1 MAIIRRI
8 TNLFRRSRLDAEIA
22 AELQAHIDLRVEDNL
37 GRGMDPEEARRE
49 ALLRFGNR
57 ASTRERV
64 MGADAALGIDSWWAD
79 VRYALR
85 KLTKSPGFTL
95 TAVFTLAV
103 GIGVN
108 TAIFS
113 SMDAVVLRP
122 LAVPAI
128 DRVITLAE
136 QNNAGYHPVTMADYQ
151 DWVRDSHAFEE
162 LSVRRETPM
171 NLTGAG
177 DAAQV
182 DAALTSA
189 SFFSVLRVEPA
200 LGRLYAESETEPG
213 RDAVAVLNYGM
224 WKRRFGG
231 DAGVLGRKIELD
243 QRVYTIVGVLPKSVQ
258 YPSTAD
264 VFLPLAPTPQ
274 QLQNR
279 KEHDYFVMGRL
290 RDGITLGQAQ
300 AEMRTIAN
308 RIANAFPATNT
319 SMTVHMEALL
329 DGINGEY
336 TPLYYRMLMGAT
348 LFVLLVVCANIAN
361 LQIARG
367 IGRRPEIAMRR
378 ALGAGRWRLTRQL
391 LIENVLLGV
400 AGAAGG
406 LLVGQIDLKVM
417 NSYMPERVARYMS
430 GWSNIHLSARTFLF
444 SVALAALAGVV
455 AGLMPAL
462 EALRVNPSDAM
473 RAGSRSTIGS
483 KRNHRLRNIFAVAQ
497 ISLAVALVIGAAL
510 ISKGMRTMLHAADA
524 YEPLKML
531 TFNVSL
537 PAARYGTPQKRETFY
552 ADTLQKLRTLPGVT
566 HAELTSA
573 LPYTDDG
580 WLRDCEIENRPLM
593 PGKFQTALHL
603 PVSEGYFGAL
613 RIPIVAGRG
622 FTQSDSL
629 ESVPDA
635 VVSQRFATQYFPN
648 EDPIGHRIRMGGHE
662 STEPWVRIVGVARE
676 TNYSLWD
683 ATPHEVVYTSAMQ
696 TAPAGIG
703 YSVITTG
710 DPMALAPQARRLIAA
725 IDPALPLDVVETYQG
740 RMNDNMTGLM
750 YAAAMLIIDGLI
762 ALLLAA
768 VGIFG
773 VMANV
778 VGERTREIGVRL
790 AMGASRDDVTR
801 MILRRASWLTGTGLA
816 LGLAA
821 AFVLAR
827 LLANLLRGVQP
838 HDAVV
843 FTSISIAIAI
853 VALAASWLPARRAA
867 SIDPMEALRAE

>member
-8 TNLFRRSRLDAEIA
+8 TNLFRRSHLDREIT
-22 AELQAHIDLRVEDNL
+22 AELQAHIDLRIEDNMA
-37 GRGMDPEEARRE
+37 RGMKPEEARRA
-49 ALLRFGNR
+49 ALVRFGNA

-64 MGADAALGIDSWWAD
+64 MGADAALGLDSWWAD

-122 LAVPAI
+122 LAVPAM
-128 DRVITLAE
+128 DRVVTLAE

-162 LSVRRETPM
+162 LSVRREMPM

-189 SFFSVLRVEPA
+189 SFFSALRVEPV
-200 LGRLYAESETEPG
+200 LGRLYAESESEPG
-213 RDAVAVLNYGM
+213 RDAVAVLNYGL

-231 DAGVLGRKIELD
+231 DAGVLGRRIELD
-243 QRVYTIVGVLPKSVQ
+243 QRVYTIIGVLPKSVQ

-274 QLQNR
+274 QLQDR
-279 KEHDYFVMGRL
+279 KEHNYFVMGRL
-290 RDGITLGQAQ
+290 RDGVTLGPAQ

-308 RIANAFPATNT
+308 RIAQAYPTANT
-319 SMTVHMEALL
+319 GMTVHMEALL

-336 TPLYYRMLMGAT
+336 TPLYYRLLMGAT

-400 AGAAGG
+400 VGAAGG
-406 LLVGQIDLKVM
+406 LLVGEIDLKVM
-417 NSYMPERVARYMS
+417 NSFMPERVARYMS

-444 SVALAALAGVV
+444 SVALAVLAGVV
-455 AGLMPAL
+455 SGLTPAL
-462 EALRVNPSDAM
+462 EALRVSPATEL
-473 RAGSRSTIGS
+473 RGGSRSTIGS

-510 ISKGMRTMLHAADA
+510 MAKGMQSMLHAADA
-524 YEPLKML
+524 FEPQKML
-531 TFNVSL
+531 TFDVSL
-537 PAARYGTPQKRETFY
+537 PAARYDTPQKRETFY
-552 ADTLQKLRTLPGVT
+552 AATLDKLRTLPGVT
-566 HAELTSA
+566 HAEVRSA
-573 LPYTDDG
+573 LPYSDDG
-580 WLRDCEIENRPLM
+580 WMRDCEIENRPLM
-593 PGKFQTALHL
+593 PGKFQTALYL

-622 FTQSDSL
+622 FTQGDSL
-629 ESVPDA
+629 ESPPVA
-635 VVSQRFATQYFPN
+635 IVSQRFASQYFPD
-648 EDPIGHRIRMGGHE
+648 EDPIGHRIRMGRHE
-662 STEPWVRIVGVARE
+662 SSEPGVRIVGVAQE
-676 TNYSLWD
+676 TSYSLWD
-683 ATPHEVVYTSAMQ
+683 PTPRAAVYVNALQ
-696 TAPAGIG
+696 AAPMDTH
-703 YSVITTG
+703 YSMTTNG
-710 DPMALAPQARRLIAA
+710 DPMALAPQARKVVAA
-725 IDPALPLDVVETYQG
+725 IDSGLPLNAVETYQG
-740 RMNDNMTGLM
+740 RLHENLTGLM
-750 YAAAMLIIDGLI
+750 YAAVMLAIDGLI

-790 AMGASRDDVTR
+790 AMGASREDVMR

-843 FTSISIAIAI
+843 FTSISVAIVI
-853 VALAASWLPARRAA
+853 VALASSWLPARRAA
-867 SIDPMEALRAE
+867 SIDPMEALRAD

>member
-8 TNLFRRSRLDAEIA
+8 TNLFRRSSLNAEIT
-22 AELQAHIDLRVEDNL
+22 AEVQSHIDLRIEDNMA
-37 GRGMDPEEARRE
+37 RGMTPEEARRE
-49 ALLRFGNR
+49 ALVRFGNA

-64 MGADAALGIDSWWAD
+64 MGADAALGLDSAWAD

-85 KLTKSPGFTL
+85 KLTKSPGFTV

-122 LAVPAI
+122 LAVPAM
-128 DRVITLAE
+128 DRVVTVAE

-162 LSVRRETPM
+162 LSVRREIPM

-177 DAAQV
+177 DAAQIQ
-182 DAALTSA
+182 AAVTSP
-189 SFFSVLRVEPA
+189 SFFSALRVDPV

-224 WKRRFGG
+224 WQRRFGG
-231 DAGVLGRKIELD
+231 DASVLGRRIELD

-279 KEHDYFVMGRL
+279 KEHNYFVMGRL
-290 RDGITLGQAQ
+290 RDGVTLGQAQ

-308 RIANAFPATNT
+308 RIASAYPTTNT
-319 SMTVHMEALL
+319 GMTVHMEALL

-336 TPLYYRMLMGAT
+336 TPMYYRLLMGAT

-367 IGRRPEIAMRR
+367 IDRRPEIAMRR

-391 LIENVLLGV
+391 LIENVLLGI

-430 GWSNIHLSARTFLF
+430 GWSNIHLSTRTFLF

-510 ISKGMRTMLHAADA
+510 ISKGMRTMLHSADA
-524 YEPLKML
+524 YEPQKML

-537 PAARYGTPQKRETFY
+537 PAARYETPQKRAAFY
-552 ADTLQKLRTLPGVT
+552 ADTLEKLRTLPGVT
-566 HAELTSA
+566 HAELTSS
-573 LPYTDDG
+573 LPYTDEG

-613 RIPIVAGRG
+613 RIAMVAGRG
-622 FTQSDSL
+622 FTPSDSL
-629 ESVPDA
+629 ESVPVA
-635 VVSQRFATQYFPN
+635 VVSQRFAAQYFPN

-662 STEPWVRIVGVARE
+662 STEPWVRIVGVAQE
-676 TNYSLWD
+676 TSYSLWD
-683 ATPHEVVYTSAMQ
+683 ATHEVVYTSAMQ

-710 DPMALAPQARRLIAA
+710 DPMALAPQARRVIAA

-790 AMGASRDDVTR
+790 AMGASREDVMR

-843 FTSISIAIAI
+843 FTSISVAIAI

-867 SIDPMEALRAE
+867 RVDPMEALRSE